1 MPNLT
6 QSYLFD
12 PTLIETFDE
21 AFERIGIDPE
31 TLSSRHIKSARRS
44 LGLLLK
50 ASAHL
55 KSIFAVRRDVFAL
68 TVGQSTIA
76 LKAGSVDVMSGMVR
90 DSTLDTPIALMGRD
104 EYLEIPDKTLTGRPD
119 RLWVDRQL
127 AATPTGYVWQIPDTA
142 IYSLVL
148 DVLYYISDPQGLGD
162 ALPVP
167 EYAQEWLTAALAA
180 KLAVKYAPDR
190 MGMLRGLAKSAL
202 KDFKETDVE
211 DSAVTFSFG
220 HARRRRRR

>member
-21 AFERIGIDPE
+21 AFERVGIDPE
-31 TLSSRHIKSARRS
+31 TLSSRHITSARRS

-50 ASAHL
+50 SSAHL
-55 KSIFAVRRDVFAL
+55 KSIFTVRTEIHAL
-68 TVGQSTIA
+68 TSGQTTIT
-76 LKAGSVDVMSGMVR
+76 LNAGAIDVMSGMVR
-90 DSTLDTPIALMGRD
+90 DNALDVILALMGRE

-127 AATPTGYVWQIPDTA
+127 AATPTGYVWQIPDSE

-148 DVLYYISDPQGLGD
+148 NVLYYISDPQGLGD
-162 ALPVP
+162 TLPVP
-167 EYAQEWLTAALAA
+167 EYAQEWLTAALAT
-180 KLAVKYAPDR
+180 KLAVKYAPER
-190 MGMLRGLAKSAL
+190 MGMLRALEKSAL
-202 KDFKETDVE
+202 KDFKEADVE
-211 DSAVTFSFG
+211 DSAVTFSLG
-220 HARRRRRR
+220 HGRRRRR